1 MKQQNSMNYE
11 KANSLTIDS
20 GMDPMNVTAQSAG
33 SIERGRTS
41 NLSVNS
47 ERSHGKK
54 QKGRVSH
61 VNINIDEEKI
71 NEDAEALIREV
82 TDLHK
87 NKM

>member
-54 QKGRVSH
+54 
-61 VNINIDEEKI
+61 
-71 NEDAEALIREV
+71 
-82 TDLHK
+82 
-87 NKM
+87 